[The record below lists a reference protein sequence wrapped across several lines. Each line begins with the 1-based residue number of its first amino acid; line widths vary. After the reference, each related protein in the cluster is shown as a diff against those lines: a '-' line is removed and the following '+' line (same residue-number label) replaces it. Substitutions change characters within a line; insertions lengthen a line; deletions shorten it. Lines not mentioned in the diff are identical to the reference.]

1 MAYVN
6 VAEWNPEH
14 VADWLRGLEDEI
26 QPYTQFF
33 INNKVNG
40 CQLLTLARDDL
51 TNLNMTKIGH
61 QELVLEAV
69 ELLRQLHYNLTSET
83 LQSLALKLGCKAQS
97 LFNDLKRV
105 CQDYAD
111 TGKKQRVSV
120 ETLSAVSDIINLVKS
135 LISWLDRYP
144 FVGQESYSDVR
155 KTILKLSVELAST
168 AQRDQ
173 FADNPH
179 GTIKEICLKLAAQ
192 SDKVVQDF
200 NDSLIIQPAS
210 LEVTKIKRKPD
221 DDLGIHI
228 NSLYSGIHIIENI
241 KFQSPAYRSGKVE
254 EGDEIIQVNY
264 QTVVGWQI
272 KNIICAMK
280 EHPTEVHLTLKKR
293 PRHPNVLGQVITLW
307 PYRIPSKK
315 TAFRK
320 LYKWNKGKDIRELCP
335 RSPGTRGEANSV
347 SEVNGGL
354 ISEKEKLF
362 AVNKP
367 RNRLRR
373 RATVTGVSPTALQ
386 APVSLEELIGNN
398 SKRKELVLRTIS
410 YDPNKTIDLEDV
422 FKRDPQS
429 SAQDDKDETQKA
441 EEKTNSNSS
450 IENEDKSTKSTFL
463 RPPQEK
469 FNTAHLKRQEA
480 LKNSETVAR
489 AAVAVPMPQNNPA
502 KPPLRITAPPQNASN
517 DVSSTPPEAP
527 PSGSQSPKQ
536 KLAEWVNRQKKKP
549 EAGLLQH
556 ALTLFTSDSSSQPST
571 SSAPKE
577 SGSPKSPKCSLT
589 GSPKVKKSS
598 GTMFQFPFREGRPSL
613 SELRSLKRTANSK
626 VFSER
631 VNSNQSSDKPLT
643 SPKQN
648 ALHKRVQMPCKKPGV
663 SNSTNPP
670 RNPNPKLPVI
680 NGETC
685 ASHSSSKI
693 TDSYIHPK
701 CINYTKIPQYPCE
714 MHESKIVSLKAK
726 SNATNLQCNKQ
737 HFQPAPQPSRNNMH
751 YQRARQMSK
760 LATQGT
766 STMIRNQKSG
776 YPAAFYSPSGRSLSF
791 NNIAI
796 SSEDD
801 SSSEEYEIYEE
812 LSTVSAPDFR
822 QQEPPPP
829 IGPPLFQGMD
839 PHFTRQ
845 LAEMYN
851 MLSQRQHFLQSQGN
865 GASKGPIN
873 AANSAVIDELALR
886 MYHALQMNHMQSQNS
901 YQTRNTNFQPPGRL
915 PPKTVSSTQR
925 NVPFRSCN
933 YNVHNNSQ
941 QAGPCQQIPHP
952 IQNLPNYNHSADP
965 YVLTK
970 NAMNSVH
977 EHPVDLPPSSNQP
990 SRNINVFKSAT
1001 SQEIHNLYTSQ
1012 LSNKSSVSSPP
1023 ENEKNLGCTEEFS
1036 EKEHMYETIPYQKN
1050 LMKNFGSNEVI
1061 HFDKLEERNFLC
1073 PAEKEF
1079 EHDLPCKDGDHKSNN
1094 TPDSLNLMNRN
1105 PYFQKENLFCPI
1117 KENNPLNTNKGFD
1130 NCSAFRQVTVNNNKN
1145 GLQSNG
1151 YSDKYIENCGDQI
1164 EDIRKVYGKNV
1175 EPAISSLMI
1184 NIPKPPKESYSAI
1197 TKSSSAQT
1205 DSDFCIPANDDQS
1218 EEVTS
1223 TMTTN
1228 ICLANDDS
1236 YTTALN
1242 CTNNSITDSFGY
1254 SSNSSLNSSSSGST
1268 ISSAG
1273 SCYYYVETQIKP
1285 QFTMKLPASAVEI
1298 TDDAPLIDLRSPTLP
1313 TMGISMLGKK
1323 RSTSSSGSEQGSN
1336 APSRASPSIP
1346 FVPSDVNKPSR
1357 IVTDVEHTI

>member
-173 FADNPH
+173 FAENPH

-210 LEVTKIKRKPD
+210 LEVSKIKRKAD

-228 NSLYSGIHIIENI
+228 NSLYGGIHIIDDI
-241 KFQSPAYRSGKVE
+241 KFQGPAYRSGKVE

-264 QTVVGWQI
+264 QTVVGWQL
-272 KNIICAMK
+272 KNVICAMK
-280 EHPTEVHLTLKKR
+280 EHPSEVHLTLKKR

-320 LYKWNKGKDIRELCP
+320 LYKWNKGKDIRDLCP
-335 RSPGTRGEANSV
+335 RSPGTRGEASSV

-354 ISEKEKLF
+354 ALEKEKLF

-386 APVSLEELIGNN
+386 APVSLEELISNN

-422 FKRDPQS
+422 FKRDSQS
-429 SAQDDKDETQKA
+429 SAQEDKEEKPKTDDKDK
-441 EEKTNSNSS
+441 SNST
-450 IENEDKSTKSTFL
+450 IEKDEKSTKGKFL
-463 RPPQEK
+463 KPPQEK
-469 FNTAHLKRQEA
+469 FNTGHLKRQEA

-489 AAVAVPMPQNNPA
+489 AAVAVPLPSNSPS
-502 KPPLRITAPPQNASN
+502 KPLRITAPPQNASN
-517 DVSSTPPEAP
+517 NAEPVPQETP

-536 KLAEWVNRQKKKP
+536 KLADWVNRQKKKP

-556 ALTLFTSDSSSQPST
+556 ALTLFSSDSSSQPSC

-577 SGSPKSPKCSLT
+577 NGSPKSPKWSIT
-589 GSPKVKKSS
+589 GSPKIKKTS

-631 VNSNQSSDKPLT
+631 VNSSQSEKPVT

-648 ALHKRVQMPCKKPGV
+648 TLHNRSQMQNVQCKKPGLNP
-663 SNSTNPP
+663 SNINPI
-670 RNPNPKLPVI
+670 RNPKSQPI
-680 NGETC
+680 NGEIC
-685 ASHSSSKI
+685 GSQFNSKI
-693 TDSYIHPK
+693 TDNYIHPK
-701 CINYTKIPQYPCE
+701 CINYAKIPQYPCE

-726 SNATNLQCNKQ
+726 HTNNFQYAQHLQ
-737 HFQPAPQPSRNNMH
+737 PITPPSRNNMH
-751 YQRARQMSK
+751 YQRARQMNK
-760 LATQGT
+760 LASQGT
-766 STMIRNQKSG
+766 TTLRRYQKSG
-776 YPAAFYSPSGRSLSF
+776 YPAAFYSPSGKSLSF
-791 NNIAI
+791 NNIAM
-796 SSEDD
+796 SSDDD

-812 LSTVSAPDFR
+812 LSTVSAPDCH
-822 QQEPPPP
+822 QQEPLHN
-829 IGPPLFQGMD
+829 GPSLFQGMD

-851 MLSQRQHFLQSQGN
+851 MLSQRQRFLQSQGN
-865 GASKGPIN
+865 GSTKGQMN
-873 AANSAVIDELALR
+873 ATNSAVIDELALR

-901 YQTRNTNFQPPGRL
+901 FQNGTSNCKPPSRL
-915 PPKTVSSTQR
+915 PPKTTVNAQR
-925 NVPFRSCN
+925 NVPFQNCN
-933 YNVHNNSQ
+933 YNIPVKSYQ
-941 QAGPCQQIPHP
+941 VAPCQQIPHP
-952 IQNLPNYNHSADP
+952 IQKLQNYNQVSDP
-965 YVLTK
+965 HILKK
-970 NAMNSVH
+970 NAANSVH
-977 EHPVDLPPSSNQP
+977 EHPVDLPPSSNLP

-1023 ENEKNLGCTEEFS
+1023 ENEKNGGYSDECS
-1036 EKEHMYETIPYQKN
+1036 EKEHMYETIPFQKN
-1050 LMKNFGSNEVI
+1050 QMKDLGSNEVI
-1061 HFDKLEERNFLC
+1061 HFEKPEDRFFLC

-1079 EHDLPCKDGDHKSNN
+1079 EYDLPCKDKDHRSDNISEN
-1094 TPDSLNLMNRN
+1094 VNHISTNS
-1105 PYFQKENLFCPI
+1105 YFPKDNLFCPI
-1117 KENNPLNTNKGFD
+1117 KENNPLKTKTFD
-1130 NCSAFRQVTVNNNKN
+1130 NYSAFRQVGVNNNKN
-1145 GLQSNG
+1145 DLQGNV
-1151 YSDKYIENCGDQI
+1151 YSSKYIENCENDQM
-1164 EDIRKVYGKNV
+1164 EDIRKMYGKNV
-1175 EPAISSLMI
+1175 EPAISTLMM
-1184 NIPKPPKESYSAI
+1184 NIPKPPTESYSAT

-1205 DSDFCIPANDDQS
+1205 DSEYCISAIDDQS
-1218 EEVTS
+1218 EEVSS
-1223 TMTTN
+1223 TMSSN
-1228 ICLANDDS
+1228 ICLNNDDS
-1236 YTTALN
+1236 FTTALN
-1242 CTNNSITDSFGY
+1242 CTNNSITDSLGY
-1254 SSNSSLNSSSSGST
+1254 SSSSSLNSSSSGST

-1285 QFTMKLPASAVEI
+1285 QCTMKLPTSAAEI
-1298 TDDAPLIDLRSPTLP
+1298 AEDTPLIDLRSPTLP
-1313 TMGISMLGKK
+1313 TMGVSMLGKK

-1336 APSRASPSIP
+1336 VPSRASPTIP
-1346 FVPSDVNKPSR
+1346 VVTHISDLNKPSR

>member
-51 TNLNMTKIGH
+51 TSLNMTKIGH

-173 FADNPH
+173 FAENPH

-210 LEVTKIKRKPD
+210 LEVTKIKRKAD

-228 NSLYSGIHIIENI
+228 NSLYGGIHIIENV

-280 EHPTEVHLTLKKR
+280 EHPSEVHLTLKKR
-293 PRHPNVLGQVITLW
+293 PRHPNALGQVITLW

-347 SEVNGGL
+347 SEVNGSL
-354 ISEKEKLF
+354 ASEKEKLF

-367 RNRLRR
+367 RNKLRR

-386 APVSLEELIGNN
+386 APVSLEELIGSS
-398 SKRKELVLRTIS
+398 SKRKDMVLRTIS

-429 SAQDDKDETQKA
+429 STQEDKEAKLKTDDKEKSNSA
-441 EEKTNSNSS
+441 EKEEKSP
-450 IENEDKSTKSTFL
+450 KSTFL
-463 RPPQEK
+463 KPPQEK
-469 FNTAHLKRQEA
+469 FNTGHLKRQEA

-489 AAVAVPMPQNNPA
+489 AAVAVPLPSNGPP
-502 KPPLRITAPPQNASN
+502 KPLRVTAPPQNASN
-517 DVSSTPPEAP
+517 DVEPVPQETP

-536 KLAEWVNRQKKKP
+536 KLADWVNRQKKKP
-549 EAGLLQH
+549 EAGLLQQ
-556 ALTLFTSDSSSQPST
+556 ALTLFSSDSSSQPSSST
-571 SSAPKE
+571 SKE
-577 SGSPKSPKCSLT
+577 NGSPKSPKWSIS
-589 GSPKVKKSS
+589 GSPKVKKTS

-631 VNSNQSSDKPLT
+631 VNSSQSEKPAT

-648 ALHKRVQMPCKKPGV
+648 TLNKRSQMQNVQYKKPGLNTNTV
-663 SNSTNPP
+663 NSA
-670 RNPNPKLPVI
+670 RNPKPQPVI

-685 ASHSSSKI
+685 RPHFNSKT
-693 TDSYIHPK
+693 TDNYIHPK
-701 CINYTKIPQYPCE
+701 CINYAKIPQYPCE

-726 SNATNLQCNKQ
+726 PTNNFQYASHLQPIS
-737 HFQPAPQPSRNNMH
+737 HPSRNNMH
-751 YQRARQMSK
+751 YQRARQMNK
-760 LATQGT
+760 LVTQGS
-766 STMIRNQKSG
+766 STLLRNQKSG

-791 NNIAI
+791 NNIAM
-796 SSEDD
+796 SSDD

-812 LSTVSAPDFR
+812 LSTVSAPDCH
-822 QQEPPPP
+822 QQESLPNDQ
-829 IGPPLFQGMD
+829 PLFQGMD

-851 MLSQRQHFLQSQGN
+851 MLSQRQRFLQSQGN
-865 GASKGPIN
+865 GSTKGHMN
-873 AANSAVIDELALR
+873 AANSAIIDELALR
-886 MYHALQMNHMQSQNS
+886 MYHALQMNHMQAQNS
-901 YQTRNTNFQPPGRL
+901 FQNGTSNYKVPIRPAQG
-915 PPKTVSSTQR
+915 TAVSAQR
-925 NVPFRSCN
+925 NVPFQNCN
-933 YNVHNNSQ
+933 YNIPVKSY
-941 QAGPCQQIPHP
+941 QAPPCQQTSHPAQKLQNFGQVSDPH
-952 IQNLPNYNHSADP
+952 ILR
-965 YVLTK
+965 K
-970 NAMNSVH
+970 NAVNSVH
-977 EHPVDLPPSSNQP
+977 EHPVDLPPSSNLP

-1023 ENEKNLGCTEEFS
+1023 ENEKNGGYPDECS

-1050 LMKNFGSNEVI
+1050 QMRDFGSNEVI
-1061 HFDKLEERNFLC
+1061 HFEKPEERTFLC

-1079 EHDLPCKDGDHKSNN
+1079 EHDLPCKDKDPVINN
-1094 TPDSLNLMNRN
+1094 ISETINHISTNS
-1105 PYFQKENLFCPI
+1105 YFPKDNLFCPI
-1117 KENNPLNTNKGFD
+1117 KENNPLKTRTFD
-1130 NCSAFRQVTVNNNKN
+1130 NCSAFKQVGVNNNKN
-1145 GLQSNG
+1145 SLQGNV
-1151 YSDKYIENCGDQI
+1151 YSSKYIENCENDQI
-1164 EDIRKVYGKNV
+1164 EDIRKIYGKNV
-1175 EPAISSLMI
+1175 EPAISTLMM
-1184 NIPKPPKESYSAI
+1184 NIPKPPTESYSAS
-1197 TKSSSAQT
+1197 TKCSSAQT
-1205 DSDFCIPANDDQS
+1205 DSEYCISAIEEQS
-1218 EEVTS
+1218 EEVSSTVTS
-1223 TMTTN
+1223 N
-1228 ICLANDDS
+1228 ICLNNDDS
-1236 YTTALN
+1236 FTTALN
-1242 CTNNSITDSFGY
+1242 CTNNSITDSLGY
-1254 SSNSSLNSSSSGST
+1254 SSSSSLNSSSSGST

-1285 QFTMKLPASAVEI
+1285 QFTMKLPASAAEI
-1298 TDDAPLIDLRSPTLP
+1298 AEDTPLIDLRSPTLP
-1313 TMGISMLGKK
+1313 TMGVSMLGKK
-1323 RSTSSSGSEQGSN
+1323 RNTSSSGSEQGSN
-1336 APSRASPSIP
+1336 APSRASPS
-1346 FVPSDVNKPSR
+1346 VPVATHVSDVNKPSR
-1357 IVTDVEHTI
+1357 IVTDVEHTF